1 MPRVPRFPSVRD
13 LGEAPGVQG
22 AGPPLGHSHS
32 IVAGGTGGPQRT
44 GVRGAERAGWVSWW
58 GGPAGGIGSQWE
70 ESSRKRKLRGCVLCV
85 FCALLPLHTGSHER
99 LSDLG
104 EGPGLW
110 GEAARALC
118 AQWACR
124 DSALWPE
131 SSLPP
136 AGLLQ
141 GAPLEATSSPT
152 EPAPGEGEWQAN
164 PSSGHLVVRLRVW
177 GQVVA
182 LFLSWT

>member
-1 MPRVPRFPSVRD
+1 MPKVPRFPSVRD

-32 IVAGGTGGPQRT
+32 IVAGGTGGPQHT

-104 EGPGLW
+104 EGPGLC

-118 AQWACR
+118 VRSGPAGILRFGQNHPFPLRVSCKEHR
-124 DSALWPE
+124 LR
-131 SSLPP
+131 PP
-136 AGLLQ
+136 ARPQSRPQ
-141 GAPLEATSSPT
+141 GRESGRRT
-152 EPAPGEGEWQAN
+152 PAADTW
-164 PSSGHLVVRLRVW
+164 
-177 GQVVA
+177 
-182 LFLSWT
+182 